1 MDPILFSFPDATP
14 PILQADAPAC
24 GSDRTE
30 EAALRALLQADPAV
44 CLESLAQQ
52 ARRLTQAHF
61 GNAIALY
68 APLYLSNFCAG
79 GCAYCGFAADR
90 RQPRRR
96 LEPDEQAAEED
107 ALKEQ
112 GIEQILLLTGERA
125 PEADFAYLL
134 AAVRMAAARFHD
146 VHVESFPLSVDE
158 YRQLADSGCAG
169 VTLYQ
174 ETYDPVSYA
183 RWHRWGDKRDYAARL
198 DAPARALAAGIRT
211 VGVGVLLGLSDPLS
225 DALALFRHVRGLQRR
240 FWRSGVSVSFPRIR
254 RQTGGFVAPHP
265 IDDARLAQL
274 IFAFRICLPETPLVL
289 STRESPAFRDGMAGV
304 GINRMSV
311 ASRTTVGG
319 YRRPAAETGGQFE
332 VSDERDVRAFCD
344 MLRSRGLDPVFK
356 DWDAVYR

>member
-1 MDPILFSFPDATP
+1 MDPNLNPPPAATL

-24 GSDRTE
+24 GSDPPE
-30 EAALRALLQADPAV
+30 EAALLALLRADPAV
-44 CLESLAQQ
+44 CLESMAQQ
-52 ARRLTQAHF
+52 ARRLTQTHF
-61 GNAIALY
+61 GNAISLY
-68 APLYLSNFCAG
+68 APLYLSNFCTG

-112 GIEQILLLTGERA
+112 GLEQILLLTGERA

-134 AAVRMAAARFHD
+134 AAVRTAVARFHD
-146 VHVESFPLSVDE
+146 VHVESFPLSIDE
-158 YRQLADSGCAG
+158 YRQLADAGCTG

-183 RWHRWGDKRDYAARL
+183 RWHRWGGKRDFAARF

-211 VGVGVLLGLSDPLS
+211 VGIGVLIGLSEPIS
-225 DALALFRHVRGLQRR
+225 DALALFRHVRSLQHR

-254 RQTGGFVAPHP
+254 LQAGGFVAPHP
-265 IDDARLAQL
+265 VDDVRLAQL

-319 YRRPAAETGGQFE
+319 YRRPAARTGGQFE
-332 VSDERDVRAFCD
+332 VSDERDVRTFCA
-344 MLRSRGLDPVFK
+344 MLRARGLDPIFK
-356 DWDAVYR
+356 DWDAIYR